1 MTHYFL
7 NRSNVKRRLEFVQ
20 KNDRLKDSANRVIVQ
35 MDEMLKIGQGQPT
48 LLESG
53 ARDFAISLANL
64 FVASLFLQNAIL
76 PNTYSNAELLA
87 LRWVT
92 QLLLGIGPSSI
103 PKLGRSP
110 VSHFLIKI
118 LQRARLD
125 AIPNQP

>member
-7 NRSNVKRRLEFVQ
+7 NRSNVKRRLEFVL
-20 KNDRLKDSANRVIVQ
+20 KNDRLKDSANRVIIQ

-87 LRWVT
+87 LRWVA
-92 QLLLGIGPSSI
+92 QLLLVVAPSSI
-103 PKLGRSP
+103 LILKLGCSP
-110 VSHFLIKI
+110 FRTFYKDFATGKTWHHS
-118 LQRARLD
+118 
-125 AIPNQP
+125 

>member
-7 NRSNVKRRLEFVQ
+7 NRSNVKRRLEFVL
-20 KNDRLKDSANRVIVQ
+20 KNDRLKDSANRVIIQ

-64 FVASLFLQNAIL
+64 FVASLFLQNAVL

-87 LRWVT
+87 LR
-92 QLLLGIGPSSI
+92 
-103 PKLGRSP
+103 
-110 VSHFLIKI
+110 
-118 LQRARLD
+118 
-125 AIPNQP
+125 

>member
-7 NRSNVKRRLEFVQ
+7 NRSNVKRRLEFVL
-20 KNDRLKDSANRVIVQ
+20 KNDRLKDSANRVIIQ

-92 QLLLGIGPSSI
+92 QLLLVVAPSSI
-103 PKLGRSP
+103 LILKLGCSP
-110 VSHFLIKI
+110 FRTFYKDFATGKTWHHS
-118 LQRARLD
+118 
-125 AIPNQP
+125 